1 MQRWMRER
9 RLHAAGGGLPAPTKA
24 WLQSRVPLPMNGKA
38 VLMPWRRL
46 LRHRRQL
53 LLVAAIARMQFPNH
67 RWDSE
72 KAYAPGSWI
81 TACATTG
88 VAIAAERN
96 EAMPRNVNLVIEGLH
111 PV

>member
-1 MQRWMRER
+1 MQRSMRER
-9 RLHAAGGGLPAPTKA
+9 RLHAAGGGLPAPTRV

-53 LLVAAIARMQFPNH
+53 LLVAEIAWMQFPNH

-72 KAYAPGSWI
+72 RRMRPAPG
-81 TACATTG
+81 
-88 VAIAAERN
+88 
-96 EAMPRNVNLVIEGLH
+96 
-111 PV
+111 